1 MKKVTKSDKL
11 PAQKTTFYFYK
22 CSKKIIFPK
31 KLHWNMTFLV
41 SSGKMI
47 VYFPK
52 KMILFFWW
60 KMKDDLSQKKNT
72 WKYDKFFKCSEKL
85 VFPEKL
91 HWNMI
96 FLVS

>member
-1 MKKVTKSDKL
+1 MVTKSNKLVKKSQNFMKKVTKSDKL
-11 PAQKTTFYFYK
+11 PARKTTFYFYK

-47 VYFPK
+47 VLFPQ

-60 KMKDDLSQKKNT
+60 KMKDDLSQKK
-72 WKYDKFFKCSEKL
+72 KYME
-85 VFPEKL
+85 
-91 HWNMI
+91 I
-96 FLVS
+96 

>member
-1 MKKVTKSDKL
+1 MKKVTKSGKL

-47 VYFPK
+47 VLFPQ

-60 KMKDDLSQKKNT
+60 KMKDDLSQKK
-72 WKYDKFFKCSEKL
+72 KYME
-85 VFPEKL
+85 
-91 HWNMI
+91 I
-96 FLVS
+96 